1 MCGNVRLPVNLQRG
15 TRSIPK
21 FFLMNSDLVHLFADT
36 FGIAPDKLVPGATLE
51 SLGLDSLAV
60 IEFLFQIEDKFGIQ
74 IPDQANPPRTL
85 EEMALMIE
93 PLMPQPATGATAA

>member
-1 MCGNVRLPVNLQRG
+1 
-15 TRSIPK
+15 
-21 FFLMNSDLVHLFADT
+21 MNSDLINLFSET
-36 FGIAPDKLVPGATLE
+36 FDISGDKLLPGATLE

-85 EEMALMIE
+85 DEMIQLIE
-93 PLMPQPATGATAA
+93 PLLPHPSAGIAGTL

>member
-1 MCGNVRLPVNLQRG
+1 
-15 TRSIPK
+15 
-21 FFLMNSDLVHLFADT
+21 MNSDLINLFAET
-36 FGIAPDKLVPGATLE
+36 FGIAEDKLLPGATLE

-85 EEMALMIE
+85 DEMVQLIE
-93 PLMPQPATGATAA
+93 PLLPQGPAGTPTA